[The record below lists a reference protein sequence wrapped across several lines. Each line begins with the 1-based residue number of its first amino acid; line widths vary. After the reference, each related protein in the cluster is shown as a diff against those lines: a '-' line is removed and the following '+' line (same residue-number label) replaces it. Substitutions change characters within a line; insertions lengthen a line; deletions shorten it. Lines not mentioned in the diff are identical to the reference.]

1 VENREAQLRRA
12 IALSAISVVWS
23 GLSGTVAVRLAITS
37 GSLSLLGFGVDA
49 VLDSIA
55 SIALIWR
62 FSTEAREPH
71 RADRVEHLAEAAV
84 GVVLLAVSI
93 YLVAGAARSLLAHDQ
108 PERSDQVI
116 VLLLLSLAILPSL
129 ALEKRRVASRLGSGA
144 LRADSL
150 LTALAALLA
159 AIGLSSAM
167 LTAALDTWWADSAG
181 ALVVAGVLLREAW
194 LLLRATR
201 RR

>member
-1 VENREAQLRRA
+1 M
-12 IALSAISVVWS
+12 
-23 GLSGTVAVRLAITS
+23 GLAVTS

-49 VLDSIA
+49 VLDSVA

-71 RADRVEHLAEAAV
+71 RADRVENLAEATV
-84 GVVLLAVSI
+84 GVVLLGVSI
-93 YLVAGAARSLLAHDQ
+93 YLIVGAARSLLAHEGPQ
-108 PERSDQVI
+108 HSEQAI
-116 VLLLLSLAILPSL
+116 ILLLLSVAILPPL
-129 ALEKRRVASRLGSGA
+129 ALAKRRVASRLGSGA

-159 AIGLSSAM
+159 AIGLSSAV
-167 LTAALDTWWADSAG
+167 LTAALNTWWADSAG
-181 ALVVAGVLLREAW
+181 GLVVAVVLLREAW
-194 LLLRATR
+194 LILRAAR